1 MGKISKFDFTESQSF
16 KLSLSIA
23 SSLFLYLF
31 LVFFQPFG
39 VNNYKPSNMVTM
51 ELAFEL
57 IGLIPIIFLIIYLN
71 EKLIRPRLILK
82 PNLQQLIPWFI
93 WEFILVGSGSF
104 MLYNFLG
111 DFHDFSLSSYVYHI
125 FEVSS
130 VLIFPFFGTLFY
142 FRFLKIKKD
151 YQDIL
156 SVSNEKHNSTSNKSD
171 ELVLLSGDYKKDQ
184 IAVQINKMVVIQ
196 SEDNYVGLNYLE
208 DNKLK
213 KYLIRSTLNNIE
225 KLLSQELVV
234 RCNRSQ
240 IVNLNH
246 LESYKKVSHKLLL
259 KINHLEKEIIV
270 SRSNFSKVINLIQE
284 HLHIT

>member
-1 MGKISKFDFTESQSF
+1 
-16 KLSLSIA
+16 
-23 SSLFLYLF
+23 
-31 LVFFQPFG
+31 
-39 VNNYKPSNMVTM
+39 
-51 ELAFEL
+51 L

-156 SVSNEKHNSTSNKSD
+156 SVSNEKHDSTSNKSD

-270 SRSNFSKVINLIQE
+270 SRSNYSKVINLIQE

>member
-1 MGKISKFDFTESQSF
+1 MEIASKFDFTESQSF
-16 KLSLSIA
+16 KLSLSIT

-39 VNNYKPSNMVTM
+39 VNNYKPSNMVTL

-93 WEFILVGSGSF
+93 WELILVGSGSF

-270 SRSNFSKVINLIQE
+270 SRSNYSKVINLIQE

>member
-1 MGKISKFDFTESQSF
+1 MEIASKFDFTESQSF

-270 SRSNFSKVINLIQE
+270 SRSNYSKVINLIQE

>member
-1 MGKISKFDFTESQSF
+1 MEKASKFDFTESQSF

-39 VNNYKPSNMVTM
+39 VNNYKPSNMVTL

-270 SRSNFSKVINLIQE
+270 SRSNYSKVINLIQE

>member
-270 SRSNFSKVINLIQE
+270 SRSNYSKVINLIQE